1 MSLYQVVI
9 YCPFL
14 TVCCFSLSLYSNAG
28 SCHITAGD
36 SRNSFSDTLFWSLI
50 DCTKFL
56 ASSSEMQ
63 KERILHTNA
72 VREKQTEAKRNRDS
86 ERERERDWVRET
98 LSLRSFTLQP
108 GPNPCSVQLR
118 LCAGWRFT
126 SASWTRLESDV
137 KRHHH
142 FKCII
147 CLRHFQ
153 TTDLCSRHQMTH
165 SGTWAAL
172 SPALEL
178 SWASLTTVPEP
189 TSEMQCP
196 VPSLEISPRI
206 NGPNISHRAANHSS
220 FHDSLI
226 FKLKKRCQILPNK
239 TVLLT
244 D

>member
-1 MSLYQVVI
+1 MQWE
-9 YCPFL
+9 
-14 TVCCFSLSLYSNAG
+14 
-28 SCHITAGD
+28 
-36 SRNSFSDTLFWSLI
+36 RNRQRQRAIETQREKE
-50 DCTKFL
+50 T
-56 ASSSEMQ
+56 E
-63 KERILHTNA
+63 KERETEWEKHLVWDHLQYSSGQTHT
-72 VREKQTEAKRNRDS
+72 QFS
-86 ERERERDWVRET
+86 SGWVRD
-98 LSLRSFTLQP
+98 
-108 GPNPCSVQLR
+108 G
-118 LCAGWRFT
+118 AFT
-126 SASWTRLESDV
+126 SASWTRLESAV
-137 KRHHH
+137 QCHHH
-142 FKCII
+142 FKCVI

-153 TTDLCSRHQMTH
+153 TTDLCSRHQTTH